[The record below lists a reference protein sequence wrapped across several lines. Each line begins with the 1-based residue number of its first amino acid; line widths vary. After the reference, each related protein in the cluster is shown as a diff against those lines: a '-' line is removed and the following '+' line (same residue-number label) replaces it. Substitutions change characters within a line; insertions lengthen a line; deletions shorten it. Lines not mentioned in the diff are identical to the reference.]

1 MRRVAILLMFGMS
14 ACSQQPAQRSEQG
27 KAAAAAAPAATAPQS
42 KIYPSKAAAQA
53 AVLPV
58 PADKEQLKRLLL
70 MGYVVHED
78 HLHPPGMKECP
89 FSMGGSVIQ

>member
-1 MRRVAILLMFGMS
+1 MRRVAILMMFEMS
-14 ACSQQPAQRSEQG
+14 ACGQQPPQRSEQQS
-27 KAAAAAAPAATAPQS
+27 AATAAPTATALQS
-42 KIYPSKAAAQA
+42 KTYPSKAAAQA

-89 FSMGGSVIQ
+89 FNMGGSVVQ